1 MAASRVRTALRLL
14 LQAQA
19 RTKMINTAQR
29 SKLVPRI
36 SGPGALVYAVRLAP
50 ASRNY
55 VILRSLSRKVVAKHR
70 RYYSVVEVTV
80 QNKYTRTRH
89 CTRGTGAQKRIAGG
103 CSGGPYEVLL
113 AAASKR
119 AVRARYAPS
128 LRCWRRRCEGAALRR
143 ARRVAGCWRG
153 ALGAPGRRPRRAE
166 HAAGEAPADG
176 RAHPAAVA
184 RSAGEKPVARAP
196 TPSLG
201 SAARDPA
208 CHTQVPRER

>member
-1 MAASRVRTALRLL
+1 MLFSVLDVLYVAMAASRARTALRLL

-80 QNKYTRTRH
+80 QNKYTR
-89 CTRGTGAQKRIAGG
+89 
-103 CSGGPYEVLL
+103 
-113 AAASKR
+113 AATK
-119 AVRARYAPS
+119 
-128 LRCWRRRCEGAALRR
+128 
-143 ARRVAGCWRG
+143 
-153 ALGAPGRRPRRAE
+153 
-166 HAAGEAPADG
+166 
-176 RAHPAAVA
+176 
-184 RSAGEKPVARAP
+184 
-196 TPSLG
+196 
-201 SAARDPA
+201 
-208 CHTQVPRER
+208 

>member
-36 SGPGALVYAVRLAP
+36 PGPGALVYAVRLAP

-80 QNKYTRTRH
+80 QNKYTRAAILYERH
-89 CTRGTGAQKRIAGG
+89 RSFKRIAGG
-103 CSGGPYEVLL
+103 CSRGPYALLL
-113 AAASKR
+113 AAASKT
-119 AVRARYAPS
+119 AVRARNAPS
-128 LRCWRRRCEGAALRR
+128 LRCCRYRSEGAALRQ
-143 ARRVAGCWRG
+143 AQRVAGCWRG
-153 ALGAPGRRPRRAE
+153 AL
-166 HAAGEAPADG
+166 
-176 RAHPAAVA
+176 
-184 RSAGEKPVARAP
+184 
-196 TPSLG
+196 
-201 SAARDPA
+201 
-208 CHTQVPRER
+208 